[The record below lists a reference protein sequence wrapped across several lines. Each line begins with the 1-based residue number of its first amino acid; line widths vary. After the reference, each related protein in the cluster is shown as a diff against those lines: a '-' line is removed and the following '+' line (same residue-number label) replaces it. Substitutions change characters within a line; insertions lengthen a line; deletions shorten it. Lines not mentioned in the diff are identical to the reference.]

1 MRGAARVGPA
11 GHVGLTG
18 RVGLLVVVSLSVTAA
33 VSGCQKVTKT
43 VAASVS
49 PCFRVLPEA
58 HAAVGGQGRFVD
70 VARIQGRRVTTFPG
84 RPTTTDVTAATSTA
98 VPPGPTA
105 TTPTAGRRDV
115 CVVAYRGPFDAA
127 RIPHLVGTGQG
138 RYAVV
143 IIGVQ
148 TQLVRAVVLTDT
160 LPTPLHAH

>member
-1 MRGAARVGPA
+1 MRAAARVGSA
-11 GHVGLTG
+11 V
-18 RVGLLVVVSLSVTAA
+18 RVGLLVVVSLSAMAA
-33 VSGCQKVTKT
+33 VGGCQKMTKT

-84 RPTTTDVTAATSTA
+84 RPTTTGVTATSTA
-98 VPPGPTA
+98 GQPGA

-115 CVVAYRGPFDAA
+115 CVVAYRGPFDPA
-127 RIPHLVGTGQG
+127 RIQHLVGTGQG
-138 RYAVV
+138 RYAIVV
-143 IIGVQ
+143 IGVQ
-148 TQLVRAVVLTDT
+148 TQGVRAVLLTDT

>member
-1 MRGAARVGPA
+1 
-11 GHVGLTG
+11 
-18 RVGLLVVVSLSVTAA
+18 LLVVVSLWAMTA

-58 HAAVGGQGRFVD
+58 HTAVGGQGRFVD

-84 RPTTTDVTAATSTA
+84 RPTTTSVAAATSTA
-98 VPPGPTA
+98 VEPGPT
-105 TTPTAGRRDV
+105 TTTATAGRRDV
-115 CVVAYRGPFDAA
+115 CVVAYRGTFDPA
-127 RIPHLVGTGQG
+127 RIQHLVGTGQG
-138 RYAVV
+138 RYAIV
-143 IIGVQ
+143 IVGVQ

>member
-1 MRGAARVGPA
+1 MRAAARVGSA
-11 GHVGLTG
+11 V
-18 RVGLLVVVSLSVTAA
+18 RVALLVVVSLSAMAA
-33 VSGCQKVTKT
+33 VGGCQKVTKT

-84 RPTTTDVTAATSTA
+84 RPTTTGVTATSTA
-98 VPPGPTA
+98 GQPGA

-115 CVVAYRGPFDAA
+115 CVVAYRGPFDPA
-127 RIPHLVGTGQG
+127 RIQHLVGTGQG
-138 RYAVV
+138 RYAIVV
-143 IIGVQ
+143 IGVQ
-148 TQLVRAVVLTDT
+148 TQGVRAVLLTDT

>member
-1 MRGAARVGPA
+1 MRGAARVGWTA
-11 GHVGLTG
+11 
-18 RVGLLVVVSLSVTAA
+18 RVGLLALVSLSAMGA
-33 VSGCQKVTKT
+33 VGGCQKVTKT

-58 HAAVGGQGRFVD
+58 HTAVGGQGRFVD

-84 RPTTTDVTAATSTA
+84 RATTTTVAAATAAE
-98 VPPGPTA
+98 PG
-105 TTPTAGRRDV
+105 TTTTIATAGRRDV
-115 CVVAYRGPFDAA
+115 CVVAYRGTFDPT
-127 RIPHLVGTGQG
+127 RIQHLVGTGPG
-138 RYAVV
+138 RYAIV

>member
-1 MRGAARVGPA
+1 
-11 GHVGLTG
+11 
-18 RVGLLVVVSLSVTAA
+18 LLVVVSLSAMAA
-33 VSGCQKVTKT
+33 VGGCQKVTKT

-84 RPTTTDVTAATSTA
+84 RPTTTGVTATSTA
-98 VPPGPTA
+98 GQPGA

-115 CVVAYRGPFDAA
+115 CVVAYRGPFDPA
-127 RIPHLVGTGQG
+127 RIQHLVGTGQG
-138 RYAVV
+138 RYAIVV
-143 IIGVQ
+143 IGVQ
-148 TQLVRAVVLTDT
+148 TQGVRAVLLTDT